1 MEDNKQDNIIHE
13 EIKIEP
19 FNIELI
25 PFDIKLKPF
34 KLDVEPFNIN
44 LEELKET
51 NSNS

>member
-19 FNIELI
+19 FNIQ
-25 PFDIKLKPF
+25 
-34 KLDVEPFNIN
+34 VEPFNIN

>member
-1 MEDNKQDNIIHE
+1 MMEDNKQDNIIHE

-19 FNIELI
+19 FNIQ
-25 PFDIKLKPF
+25 
-34 KLDVEPFNIN
+34 VEPFNIN